1 MDPFRLS
8 LMTDLS
14 GATVAAMLA
23 SVFFLS
29 AMLYAAQRDL
39 RTLTIPNGL
48 VVALFVG
55 WGLFAPAAGLG
66 PRDMTLSIGAA
77 AMVFFAT
84 VALYAMGWM
93 GGGDSKLMTVAAL
106 WIGAGQVVPFVMAT
120 LIAGGIIALALV
132 TVRLVPRP
140 VPRGRGLDRTL
151 LARVMPLARSQTPYG
166 LAILLGAMTVFPA
179 TFWAGAL

>member
-1 MDPFRLS
+1 MDTIRLWH
-8 LMTDLS
+8 LTGLS
-14 GATVAAMLA
+14 GASVCATLA

-29 AMLYAAQRDL
+29 AMLYAAHRDL

-48 VVALFVG
+48 VLALFLG
-55 WGLFAPAAGLG
+55 WGLFAPAAGLA
-66 PRDMTLSIGAA
+66 PRDMTLSVGAA

-93 GGGDSKLMTVAAL
+93 GGGDSKLMTVSAL

-120 LIAGGIIALALV
+120 MLAGAGIALALL
-132 TVRLVPRP
+132 TLRLVPP
-140 VPRGRGLDRTL
+140 VLLRVER
-151 LARVMPLARSQTPYG
+151 LARIMPLARAEVPYA
-166 LAILLGAMTVFPA
+166 LAILLGTMTVFPA